1 MARPSQGQ
9 ALSAS
14 PPKKVVRAP
23 DKTRRALVDAGVSL
37 FSELGFD
44 ATSVRDLVETAQVT
58 KGAFYHHFL
67 SKEDLLREIHDE
79 FTDYQLDLLR
89 VARDTD
95 ASPEEMFRILLADV
109 FLKPI
114 ERYRH
119 HMKIF
124 MQERRHLKDPAFGE
138 VFQKRKE
145 FEDTVVDVLD
155 RRVQQG
161 DYRDLGSTRVLA
173 LALIGMSAWAMN
185 WLDGSP
191 SIDEVSQVFFEL
203 TYRGLKPP
211 DTT

>member
-1 MARPSQGQ
+1 MSLLSQGR
-9 ALSAS
+9 AHSVS
-14 PPKKVVRAP
+14 PPKSTVRAP
-23 DKTRRALVDAGVSL
+23 DKTRQALVDAGVSL
-37 FSELGFD
+37 FSDLGFD
-44 ATSVRDLVETAQVT
+44 ATSVRDLVEKANVT
-58 KGAFYHHFL
+58 KGAFYHHFR
-67 SKEDLLREIHDE
+67 SKEELLREIHDE

-114 ERYRH
+114 ERYRR

-124 MQERRHLKDPAFGE
+124 MQERRHLKDPAFADI
-138 VFQKRKE
+138 FQKRKE
-145 FEDTVVDVLD
+145 FEDIVVEVLE

-161 DYRDLGSTRVLA
+161 AYRDLGSTRVVA

-191 SIDEVSQVFFEL
+191 GIDEVSQVFFEL
-203 TYRGLKPP
+203 TYLGLKAT
-211 DTT
+211 DTA